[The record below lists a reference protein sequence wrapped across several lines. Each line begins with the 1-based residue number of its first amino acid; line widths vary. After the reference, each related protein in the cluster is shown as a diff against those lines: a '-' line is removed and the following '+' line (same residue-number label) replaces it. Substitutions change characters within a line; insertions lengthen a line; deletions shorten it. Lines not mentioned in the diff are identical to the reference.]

1 MTSAEAS
8 LVAHVGQVR
17 PDHSAALAAASELLA
32 DLQREP
38 QLRAR
43 ERNTNKHGTKGA
55 IVDLVVSLSGPSSL
69 AALTRIIHLW
79 LHRDRQRSMTIS
91 VRKDG
96 KETTIKV
103 DGSPISAENLAEALS
118 AAALYDESPSS
129 E

>member
-8 LVAHVGQVR
+8 LVVHVGLVR
-17 PDHSAALAAASELLA
+17 PDHSAALAATSDLLA

-43 ERNTNKHGTKGA
+43 ERNTDKHGTKGA

-69 AALTRIIHLW
+69 AALTRIIRLW
-79 LHRDRQRSMTIS
+79 LDRDRQRSMTIS

-103 DGSPISAENLAEALS
+103 DGSPISTENLAEALS
-118 AAALYDESPSS
+118 AAALYDETASS